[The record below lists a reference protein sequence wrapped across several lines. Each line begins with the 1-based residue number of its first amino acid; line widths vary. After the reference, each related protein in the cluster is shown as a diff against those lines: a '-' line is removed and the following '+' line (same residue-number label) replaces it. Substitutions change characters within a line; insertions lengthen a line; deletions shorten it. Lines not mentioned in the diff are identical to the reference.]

1 MRPQR
6 ACGRARVVAGEYC
19 VCVWFIVACA
29 MLLDSCGR
37 GVWHAVGV
45 SAWRVE
51 RVRVCV
57 RWERVCRACIA
68 REGAICS
75 RVCECVV
82 LWCGSVRVGVV
93 WLPSGPRATRAAG
106 EVRSARVGASLA
118 RARVC
123 LARVCAW
130 CASHAA
136 SVRVGCGPWL
146 SGAERCG
153 TWKCS
158 VWLTVRGCAGAECA
172 CTRAARSLVWC
183 RTRAEQKGRFVE
195 KRSLKFYT

>member
-1 MRPQR
+1 M
-6 ACGRARVVAGEYC
+6 GGLT
-19 VCVWFIVACA
+19 W
-29 MLLDSCGR
+29 
-37 GVWHAVGV
+37 
-45 SAWRVE
+45 AWRVARGGCVGVARRARE
-51 RVRVCV
+51 SVCEVGARVQGVYSARGRDLQPCV
-57 RWERVCRACIA
+57 RMC
-68 REGAICS
+68 GA
-75 RVCECVV
+75 VAW
-82 LWCGSVRVGVV
+82 LGAGWGV

-183 RTRAEQKGRFVE
+183 RTRAERKGRFVE
-195 KRSLKFYT
+195 KRSLKFYTRDRALIARSESFYFGG

>member
-1 MRPQR
+1 M
-6 ACGRARVVAGEYC
+6 
-19 VCVWFIVACA
+19 CVWFIVACA

-82 LWCGSVRVGVV
+82 LWRGSVRVG
-93 WLPSGPRATRAAG
+93 LYGC
-106 EVRSARVGASLA
+106 RVGLA
-118 RARVC
+118 RREQP
-123 LARVCAW
+123 
-130 CASHAA
+130 
-136 SVRVGCGPWL
+136 VRFGL
-146 SGAERCG
+146 HE
-153 TWKCS
+153 
-158 VWLTVRGCAGAECA
+158 
-172 CTRAARSLVWC
+172 
-183 RTRAEQKGRFVE
+183 
-195 KRSLKFYT
+195 